1 MKSFELSLFSVGF
14 ILAISISVFNEGR
27 ILYGLIDVS
36 LAIINMIFWRR
47 NRREYIYY

>member
-1 MKSFELSLFSVGF
+1 MKSFELSLFAVGF
-14 ILAISISVFNEGR
+14 ILAFAIVMFTEGG
-27 ILYGLIDVS
+27 ILYGLIDVG